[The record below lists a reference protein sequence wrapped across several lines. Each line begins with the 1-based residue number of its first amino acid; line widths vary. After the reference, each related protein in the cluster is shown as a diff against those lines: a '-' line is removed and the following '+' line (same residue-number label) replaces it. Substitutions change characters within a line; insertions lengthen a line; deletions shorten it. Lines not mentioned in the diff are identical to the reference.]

1 MNYVLIVGAKS
12 DIAKELAKVYAKNG
26 FNLYLAGRNKN
37 EIELMAKDINI
48 RFGVKTLAKEL
59 DVTDYKTHKI
69 FYNSLN
75 PKPAGVIIA
84 SGYMA
89 EQKECEKDFE
99 KSLNTINTNF
109 TGAVSI
115 LNIIANDMEARGD
128 GFIVG
133 ISSVAGDRGRKTNY
147 IYGSSKAGFTAYLS
161 GLRNRLHSSSVKILT
176 VKPGFVNTKMT
187 AELDLPAKLTAEA
200 KDVAIG
206 IYNAQRKGKDVIYTK
221 SIWWFIMLIIKN
233 IPERIFKRL
242 LI

>member
-1 MNYVLIVGAKS
+1 MNYVLIIGAKS

-37 EIELMAKDINI
+37 EIELIAKDINI

-59 DVTDYKTHKI
+59 DVTDFASHKN
-69 FYNSLN
+69 FYESLS
-75 PKPAGVIIA
+75 PEPFGVIVVA
-84 SGYMA
+84 GYMA
-89 EQKECEKDFE
+89 DQKFCEANFE
-99 KSLNTINTNF
+99 ESLRTINTNF

-115 LNIIANDMEARGD
+115 LNIAANDMEARGD

-161 GLRNRLHSSSVKILT
+161 GLRNRLHSSSVKVLT

-200 KDVAIG
+200 KDVAID

-242 LI
+242 SI

>member
-1 MNYVLIVGAKS
+1 MNYVLIIGAKS
-12 DIAKELAKVYAKNG
+12 DIAKELAKIYAKNS
-26 FNLYLAGRNKN
+26 FNLYLSGRNKN
-37 EIELMAKDINI
+37 EIELIAKDINI

-59 DVTDYKTHKI
+59 DVTDYKTHKT

-115 LNIIANDMEARGD
+115 LNIIANDFEEKKK

-147 IYGSSKAGFTAYLS
+147 IYGSSKAAFTAYLS
-161 GLRNRLHSSSVKILT
+161 GLRNRLSASGVKVLT
-176 VKPGFVNTKMT
+176 VKPGFVDTKMT
-187 AELDLPAKLTAEA
+187 RGMDLPARLTAKPEIVA
-200 KDVAIG
+200 KAIFK
-206 IYNAQRKGKDVIYTK
+206 AQKKGKDILYTK
-221 SIWWFIMLIIKN
+221 GIWRYIMLIIRH
-233 IPERIFKRL
+233 IPEFIFKKMS
-242 LI
+242 I